1 MSGQNQRCGVRGSG
15 LWRVAAPSAVHT
27 KLHCGGMVIVR
38 AY

>member
-1 MSGQNQRCGVRGSG
+1 MSGQNQRCGVPRLE
-15 LWRVAAPSAVHT
+15 LWRVTAPSAVHT